1 MWGMLRWGGGGGQSR
16 SPMRLAAAV
25 SCRGR
30 DRSCRGLP
38 QRRYTRG
45 GCSYVVAASS
55 ACRLVPCCRRPE
67 RSAAVSAALVIGMTR
82 TSPLPW
88 PPPRAH
94 VRRPCHGAGR
104 AVTRIGHGR
113 YGTSS
118 GCRAAVAIGTTRTLS
133 PRPSPRG
140 VSLLPCGARWR
151 TPRVLRSEDD
161 RNDPYIDIAAASP
174 AGACCGSCDCC
185 TCSGDIP
192 RVLAAV
198 RFTARGRAL
207 GEYRSRLHRLLCSC
221 YSPRR
226 PPSAT
231 GTNELRAQ
239 SGLQLSISLRI
250 CIIYIIYIFL
260 YKRCLSM
267 CTQRRTLR
275 CFCTLFL
282 KIPVF

>member
-1 MWGMLRWGGGGGQSR
+1 MQRVYAQCPGRQLCPRPGGGLSASCRDGEFHVRRTRVVRPVRRRRVSRVATPPGGVGALGQIHVRDAACPSMVARAMWGMLRWRGGGGQSR

-94 VRRPCHGAGR
+94 VRRPCHRTGQ
-104 AVTRIGHGR
+104 AVTRIGHSR

-118 GCRAAVAIGTTRTLS
+118 GCRAAVPIGTTRTLS
-133 PRPSPRG
+133 PRSSPRG
-140 VSLLPCGARWR
+140 VPLSPCTARWR
-151 TPRVLRSEDD
+151 TPRVLRSEDN
-161 RNDPYIDIAAASP
+161 RNDPYIIIAAAAP
-174 AGACCGSCDCC
+174 AGACCW
-185 TCSGDIP
+185 
-192 RVLAAV
+192 
-198 RFTARGRAL
+198 
-207 GEYRSRLHRLLCSC
+207 LL
-221 YSPRR
+221 YH
-226 PPSAT
+226 
-231 GTNELRAQ
+231 
-239 SGLQLSISLRI
+239 
-250 CIIYIIYIFL
+250 Y
-260 YKRCLSM
+260 
-267 CTQRRTLR
+267 
-275 CFCTLFL
+275 
-282 KIPVF
+282 

>member
-1 MWGMLRWGGGGGQSR
+1 MYGVGRRAGGRHGEFSSSFPDRGYRDPCERRACRPTKNRGECRCSGPTLSVPAGSCVLAQGAGSQPAAVMVSSTSDERVWRSVRSGADEYPGSPHLPVVWGRSAGYIHVRDAACPSVVARAMWGMLRWRGGGGQSR

-55 ACRLVPCCRRPE
+55 ACRLVPCCRRSE

-104 AVTRIGHGR
+104 ALTRIGHGR

-140 VSLLPCGARWR
+140 VPFVAVWR
-151 TPRVLRSEDD
+151 PMAHAAGVAQRGRSE
-161 RNDPYIDIAAASP
+161 
-174 AGACCGSCDCC
+174 
-185 TCSGDIP
+185 
-192 RVLAAV
+192 
-198 RFTARGRAL
+198 
-207 GEYRSRLHRLLCSC
+207 
-221 YSPRR
+221 
-226 PPSAT
+226 
-231 GTNELRAQ
+231 
-239 SGLQLSISLRI
+239 
-250 CIIYIIYIFL
+250 
-260 YKRCLSM
+260 
-267 CTQRRTLR
+267 
-275 CFCTLFL
+275 
-282 KIPVF
+282 

>member
-1 MWGMLRWGGGGGQSR
+1 MLSVPAGSYVLAQGAGSQPAAVMVNSTSDERVWSVRSDADEYPGSPHLPVVWGRSAGYIHVRGAACPSAVARAMWGMLRWRGGGGQSR

-94 VRRPCHGAGR
+94 VRRPCHRTGQ
-104 AVTRIGHGR
+104 AVTRIGHSR

-118 GCRAAVAIGTTRTLS
+118 GCRAAVPIGTTRTLS
-133 PRPSPRG
+133 PRSSPRG
-140 VSLLPCGARWR
+140 VPLSPCTARWR
-151 TPRVLRSEDD
+151 TPRVLRSEDN
-161 RNDPYIDIAAASP
+161 RNDPYIIIAAAAP
-174 AGACCGSCDCC
+174 AGACCW
-185 TCSGDIP
+185 
-192 RVLAAV
+192 
-198 RFTARGRAL
+198 
-207 GEYRSRLHRLLCSC
+207 LL
-221 YSPRR
+221 YH
-226 PPSAT
+226 
-231 GTNELRAQ
+231 
-239 SGLQLSISLRI
+239 
-250 CIIYIIYIFL
+250 Y
-260 YKRCLSM
+260 
-267 CTQRRTLR
+267 
-275 CFCTLFL
+275 
-282 KIPVF
+282 